1 MNKLK
6 SSSPKDAF
14 YQSKV
19 EIGVLVLEKKFLNI
33 CQCNFAI
40 SKYLP
45 LERDGRLHLN
55 KLESTSPN
63 LLCAKFGWNWPTGSG
78 EEEVNVKSWQQR
90 GQIVIRKITWAF
102 GSGELKKYIKLT
114 LFTPKLTPLG
124 VGCHEIYNISSPY
137 PIDAT
142 NLIW

>member
-33 CQCNFAI
+33 FQCNFAI

-45 LERDGRLHLN
+45 LEKDGRLHLN

-114 LFTPKLTPLG
+114 VLTPKLTPLG